1 MTPGEI
7 SVIIGTVS
15 ATLSAASILLSIRR
29 GGKPKRKNRHGR
41 HRKKR

>member
-7 SVIIGTVS
+7 SVIIGSIS

-29 GGKPKRKNRHGR
+29 GGKAKRKSRQGR
-41 HRKKR
+41 HRKR